1 MVGCSVI
8 NLVLD
13 ITEQIVI
20 PFVVE
25 LERACGA
32 QLVDWE
38 MFLENQVASAEMI
51 RMKKRD
57 ISSVICTWTV
67 TEKSFTTPSLK
78 ELANY
83 L

>member
-1 MVGCSVI
+1 MVVCSVK
-8 NLVLD
+8 NLVRD
-13 ITEQIVI
+13 ITEQRVI

-32 QLVDWE
+32 QSVDWE

-57 ISSVICTWTV
+57 TSSVICTWTV
-67 TEKSFTTPSLK
+67 TEKCFTTPSLQ
-78 ELANY
+78 EHANY